1 MIKPELFQGAI
12 PQQLEE
18 SFDKV
23 YQQLAEKGLSTNE
36 LENIW
41 EYIVFLHDESENPK
55 NEI

>member
-1 MIKPELFQGAI
+1 MIKPELFEGAI

-36 LENIW
+36 LEKIW
-41 EYIVFLHDESENPK
+41 EYIVFLHDESEHETNV
-55 NEI
+55 